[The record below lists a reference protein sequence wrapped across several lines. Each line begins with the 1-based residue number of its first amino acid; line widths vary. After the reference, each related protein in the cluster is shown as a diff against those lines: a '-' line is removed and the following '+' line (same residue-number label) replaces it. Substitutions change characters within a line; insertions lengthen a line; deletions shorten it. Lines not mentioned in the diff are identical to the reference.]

1 MFSLRD
7 LIKNF
12 YSTQHLKIYIMGG
25 DNFYTTTTCLN
36 ELNPTY
42 LDFNV
47 RTIEIYRDEL
57 GKLKDIIK
65 IIISEI

>member
-7 LIKNF
+7 LIRNF
-12 YSTQHLKIYIMGG
+12 YPTQYLIVHIMGG
-25 DNFYTTTTCLN
+25 EDFHVITKYLD
-36 ELNPTY
+36 ESNPFY